1 LGGSIAGRSSGVRAD
16 NAAGQ
21 AMRRVLRADD
31 PPNIIVRRRDEIV
44 LDEPVELHEERRQ
57 PRMRAVIADAHAVT
71 RHGMRA
77 LLGLCG
83 NVEVVSEAAT
93 ATEVVKNVV
102 EYVADLALIDLDLP
116 DPDCIHA
123 IRRIRQEAPF
133 AKVLVLSARDAEEE
147 AVRAMRAGASAFLSK
162 SAGTAEFKAAIESL
176 RAGGTYLDAGATATI
191 RSALDRNGGSK
202 GKLRSRLG
210 ELTEREVEI
219 ARLISDGLTARRI
232 ASQLGISD
240 RTVNSHVGNLYRRLS
255 VNNRVDAVRELMR
268 LGIAPSPR

>member
-1 LGGSIAGRSSGVRAD
+1 
-16 NAAGQ
+16 
-21 AMRRVLRADD
+21 M
-31 PPNIIVRRRDEIV
+31 VRRPEEIV
-44 LDEPVELHEERRQ
+44 LDEPVELREERRR
-57 PRMRAVIADAHAVT
+57 PPMRAVIADVHAVT

-77 LLGLCG
+77 LLAYCG
-83 NVEVVSEAAT
+83 NVEVVSEAVT

-102 EYVADLALIDLDLP
+102 EFAADLALIDLDLP

-123 IRRIRQEAPF
+123 IKRIRQEAPF
-133 AKVLVLSARDAEEE
+133 AKVLVLSARDAEDE
-147 AVRAMRAGASAFLSK
+147 AVGALKAGASGFLSK
-162 SAGTAEFKAAIESL
+162 AAEAAEFKAAIESV
-176 RAGGTYLDAGATATI
+176 RAGGTYLDAGATAMI
-191 RSALDRNGGSK
+191 RSALDKTSSSK

-210 ELTEREVEI
+210 ELTDREVEI